1 MDIDI
6 DHIVLG
12 YNFIPMGKDVDKML
26 DITKQLAKP
35 NLLGR
40 DNLLRLFSF
49 DSKVYLLTIQFS

>member
-26 DITKQLAKP
+26 DITKQLAKFA
-35 NLLGR
+35 R
-40 DNLLRLFSF
+40 
-49 DSKVYLLTIQFS
+49 